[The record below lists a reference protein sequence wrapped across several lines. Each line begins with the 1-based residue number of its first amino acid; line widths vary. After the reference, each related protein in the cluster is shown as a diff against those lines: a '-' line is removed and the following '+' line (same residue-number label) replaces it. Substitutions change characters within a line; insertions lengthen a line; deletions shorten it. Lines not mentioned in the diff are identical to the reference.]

1 MIRSVP
7 RIVELFKPASGLQA
21 VEGGGRSRGKGFSK
35 ARKSGAIGR
44 EFKLDFVL
52 PRRYKNLKRGGKRGQ
67 TSSILS
73 ELLPERVSL
82 FLLRFC
88 PFPSRTFHSVK
99 KDLLRVSF
107 KFFSFSFSFP
117 VQLCISYWYSLQ
129 NSFDRFCFSIKKNEK
144 IFNEFTIKLVKLKF
158 DL

>member
-7 RIVELFKPASGLQA
+7 RIVELFKPASGLQG
-21 VEGGGRSRGKGFSK
+21 EERKRERESRGKGFSK

-73 ELLPERVSL
+73 ELPESFFLTFSALFLSNSNTVSL
-82 FLLRFC
+82 CEER
-88 PFPSRTFHSVK
+88 
-99 KDLLRVSF
+99 SF
-107 KFFSFSFSFP
+107 KG
-117 VQLCISYWYSLQ
+117 
-129 NSFDRFCFSIKKNEK
+129 
-144 IFNEFTIKLVKLKF
+144 IF
-158 DL
+158 